1 MSKIETLKATCGAGK
16 REIYIVASPDR
27 FDRWRDV
34 RSIAPNARRKSA
46 KSDGCVAC
54 ADEGTAFFQDRAA

>member
-27 FDRWRDV
+27 LDRWRDV
-34 RSIAPNARRKSA
+34 TINPSKRPAQIRK
-46 KSDGCVAC
+46 KRWVCRLRV
-54 ADEGTAFFQDRAA
+54 